1 MGGGGSGP
9 LLVGVRALTS
19 PTAMP
24 TPRRTVNGLDFNR
37 LLLVTAVLTRRA
49 GLAPA
54 GQGVI
59 ASLVGGPRGPAAAG
73 EEDTPAGRGGAAPPP
88 PPASAAS
95 PACGRTAHPTL
106 SPSAPPSTARRRC
119 TSTSPAAACTRRPSP
134 RTLKAQSCS

>member
-49 GLAPA
+49 GLALA
-54 GQGVI
+54 GQDVI
-59 ASLVGGPRGPAAAG
+59 ASVVGGLRGHEPATDLALALAIVSSHQDKPVPPDLVAIGEIGLSGELRSVAQAERRLAG
-73 EEDTPAGRGGAAPPP
+73 GGGA
-88 PPASAAS
+88 
-95 PACGRTAHPTL
+95 GV
-106 SPSAPPSTARRRC
+106 RRALR
-119 TSTSPAAACTRRPSP
+119 AGGGAG
-134 RTLKAQSCS
+134 